1 MKTTKFLS
9 CFLCASALLAGLSAC
24 GGSSSE
30 GGKETIN
37 IQFVPSRDP
46 GTLATLATNL
56 EPLLNA
62 TSDKYE
68 FKITTGTTY
77 AATTEAMLSG
87 QIDIGFLTASGYAE
101 ATLKHE
107 GEVEVLLTSVRKGY
121 QVQVDYEGET
131 EQRAAMNG
139 EKTGYEYLGQ
149 QSTED
154 VNYYCST
161 LIVKNEY
168 YKDVNGDGVIDVKD
182 LAGKK
187 IARQGVTSGAG
198 YLRPLKYLNDKGMK
212 MVDTLTPGA
221 TNEIQ
226 GVAYTGYDAA
236 LEAMMSG
243 DVVGYWGFMDVR
255 YANGYNKSSSQYYND
270 KTIFTSTKCMAITD
284 GIYND
289 TISARSGLSSE
300 AKEAVKT
307 AFKTVV
313 KQGSTTEDGT
323 GAYYLYNL
331 YSHTGYSDAKDSEFD
346 GERAFYTYCVNNNL
360 I

>member
-1 MKTTKFLS
+1 MKNTKILT
-9 CFLCASALLAGLSAC
+9 CLACATLLVGGLTAC
-24 GGSSSE
+24 GGTSSS
-30 GGKETIN
+30 KETIN

-46 GTLATLATNL
+46 GTLVTLASNL

-101 ATLKHE
+101 ATLKHP

-121 QVQVDYEGET
+121 QVQIDYTGEAD
-131 EQRAAMNG
+131 QRAAMNG
-139 EKTGYEYLGQ
+139 EKDGYEYLGQ
-149 QSTED
+149 QSTQD

-161 LIVKNEY
+161 LIVRKDC
-168 YKDVNGDGVIDVKD
+168 YKDVNGDGKIDVKD

-187 IARQGVTSGAG
+187 IARQGTTSGAG
-198 YLRPLKYLNDKGMK
+198 YLRPLKYLNDYGME
-212 MVDTLTPGA
+212 MVDKLDA
-221 TNEIQ
+221 TKDNQIQ
-226 GVAYTGYDAA
+226 GIAYTGYDAA
-236 LEAMMSG
+236 LEGMMNG
-243 DVVGYWGFMDVR
+243 DVDGYWGFMDVR
-255 YANGYNKSSSQYYND
+255 YTNGYNKSTSTYYNN
-270 KTIFTSTKCMAITD
+270 KSIFTETKCMAITD

-300 AKEAVKT
+300 AKEAVKN

-313 KQGSTTEDGT
+313 KQGSTEEKGT

-331 YSHTGYSDAKDSEFD
+331 YSHTGYTDAKDSDFD
-346 GERAFYTYCVNNNL
+346 GERSFYQYCVDKNL
-360 I
+360 L